1 MADTVLITGTSAGV
15 GLAAAEAVAARG
27 AQVVATVRSDDD
39 AAMVTERMGLLGLE
53 VTTALL
59 DVTDADQCAEVI
71 ERHQP
76 DVLVNNAGAAPFA
89 PLMDVSDADA
99 LELLELLTVAP
110 LRLARLAAADMRQ
123 RGGGG
128 RIVDVSSA
136 LGTQS
141 IPLSGW
147 YSAAKAA
154 TSSLSETLRMELAGD
169 DIEVVRVELG
179 AVDTAI
185 WDDTSDGLDGD
196 HLRFDRITRALR
208 PLFSDVTVAAATVAE
223 AALTPTPKALY
234 RAGFGTS
241 LLSAAAHAPA
251 ALRDP
256 FFRLALG

>member
-27 AQVVATVRSDDD
+27 AEVVATVRSDDD
-39 AAMVTERMGLLGLE
+39 ATMVQERMQLLGLE

-71 ERHQP
+71 ERHP
-76 DVLVNNAGAAPFA
+76 PEVLVNNAGAAPFA
-89 PLMDVSDADA
+89 PLMEVADDDA
-99 LELLELLTVAP
+99 LDLLRLLTVAP
-110 LRLARLAAADMRQ
+110 LRLARLAATSMRQ
-123 RGGGG
+123 RDGG

-136 LGTQS
+136 LATQP

-154 TSSLSETLRMELAGD
+154 TSSLTETLRMELAGD

-185 WDDTSDGLDGD
+185 WDDTGDGLDGD
-196 HLRFDRITRALR
+196 HRRFARVTRALR
-208 PLFSDVTVAAATVAE
+208 PLFSDATVAAATVAE
-223 AALTPTPKALY
+223 AALTPRPKALY
-234 RAGFGTS
+234 RAGFGTT
-241 LLSAAAHAPA
+241 LLSAASHAPA
-251 ALRDP
+251 AVRDP
-256 FFRLALG
+256 FFRLGLG